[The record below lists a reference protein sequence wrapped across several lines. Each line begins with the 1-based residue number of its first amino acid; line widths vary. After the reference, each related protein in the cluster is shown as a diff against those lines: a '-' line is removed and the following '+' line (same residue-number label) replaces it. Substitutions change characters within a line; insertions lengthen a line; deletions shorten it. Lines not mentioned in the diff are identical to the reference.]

1 MAPRAKA
8 QRAQDAGYDF
18 AGQVGHLMR
27 RAYQRHVAIFQE
39 VIPDSRLTGAQFS
52 VLCALRD
59 LGASSLSEVCK
70 ATAIDQATV
79 RGIIERL
86 KARGLVR
93 TAADAF
99 DRRKVIVALEPDGA
113 ALLEETIPIAKRI
126 TELTVG
132 ALNPAER
139 VALDYLLRKVA
150 NGSEDGAAAAG

>member
-1 MAPRAKA
+1 MDLQTSA
-8 QRAQDAGYDF
+8 QPVERAGYDF

-59 LGASSLSEVCK
+59 RGPSSLSEICK

-86 KARGLVR
+86 KARGLVG
-93 TAADAF
+93 TSADAL
-99 DRRKVIVALEPDGA
+99 DRRKVIVAVEPEGA
-113 ALLEETIPIAKRI
+113 RLVEEIIPIA
-126 TELTVG
+126 
-132 ALNPAER
+132 
-139 VALDYLLRKVA
+139 
-150 NGSEDGAAAAG
+150 